1 MERGDGMN
9 RAEAVQLMH
18 EHTQSPSLRQ
28 HMLAVEAAMRAY
40 AEKHGADPEMWGI
53 VGLLHDFDYE
63 KFPNHEHSPTEGHP
77 AWGVG
82 LLREQGVPEP
92 MCRAIL
98 GHGAYT
104 GVPRD
109 SLMAQTL
116 FAVDELCG
124 FLVACARPIDGNRLE
139 HHPDSARALDAMLAA
154 IAAARR
160 WVHFENYIIRGDA
173 TGRRFAD
180 ALVERARSGVRVR
193 VLYDALG
200 SFGTSRRYWRRLTQ
214 AGVEVR
220 AFHPL
225 LKIGRAHV

>member
-1 MERGDGMN
+1 
-9 RAEAVQLMH
+9 
-18 EHTQSPSLRQ
+18 
-28 HMLAVEAAMRAY
+28 
-40 AEKHGADPEMWGI
+40 
-53 VGLLHDFDYE
+53 
-63 KFPNHEHSPTEGHP
+63 HP

-82 LLREQGVPEP
+82 LLRDKGVPEP

-124 FLVACARPIDGNRLE
+124 FLVACALVRPSKSFVDLE
-139 HHPDSARALDAMLAA
+139 VSSVKKKLKDKGFARGVEAVPAA

-200 SFGTSRRYWRRLTQ
+200 SLGTSRRYWRRLTQ

-225 LKIGRAHV
+225 LTRHPLDVFARDHRKLLVTDGSWAMTGGLCIGNEWAGD